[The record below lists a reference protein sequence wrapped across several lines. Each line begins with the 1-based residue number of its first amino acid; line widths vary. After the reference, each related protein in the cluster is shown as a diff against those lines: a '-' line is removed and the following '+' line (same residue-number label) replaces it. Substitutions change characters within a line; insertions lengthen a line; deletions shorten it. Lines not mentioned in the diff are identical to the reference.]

1 MHILAQP
8 CSYKEIKRYMQA
20 YFIAAH
26 AIFMEKFSIKSLSL
40 NSISGIINFGYY
52 KSNEN
57 EFLDQR
63 I

>member
-8 CSYKEIKRYMQA
+8 CSYKEIKRYIQA

-40 NSISGIINFGYY
+40 NSISGIMY